1 MIRQGGKKL
10 GLIAAAGMM
19 TLALTATPARA
30 HHDNDIVLPVVTAFA
45 LGALWQHGHNSH
57 YSGHS
62 YHYKRHSYSR
72 HGYSRHGYSRHGYSH
87 KGHYRRGHGH
97 NRHQYR
103 SSSSRGGYYGSKRKH

>member
-1 MIRQGGKKL
+1 MNRQRGKKL

-19 TLALTATPARA
+19 TLALTVTPARA
-30 HHDNDIVLPVVTAFA
+30 HHGADIVVPVVTAFA
-45 LGALWQHGHNSH
+45 LGALWQHGHHGHNSQR
-57 YSGHS
+57 S

-72 HGYSRHGYSRHGYSH
+72 HGYSRHGYSR

-97 NRHQYR
+97 NNRHQYR